1 MPELVSVGDVVVFNA
16 ALVDAEASIQ
26 YLACA
31 VWKKKDAALFT
42 QRPPPLIK
50 REAIHQQKLD
60 IYKLVSNKNSALD
73 ILLKWLDQDVCVC
86 QLDVRKRLLHT
97 GAMKSTEQKS
107 RCS

>member
-1 MPELVSVGDVVVFNA
+1 MSVGDVVVFNA

-60 IYKLVSNKNSALD
+60 IYKLVSNKKSALD
-73 ILLKWLDQDVCVC
+73 SILKWLDQVVCVC
-86 QLDVRKRLLHT
+86 QLDLRKRLLT
-97 GAMKSTEQKS
+97 LVP
-107 RCS
+107 